1 MELLVKVVSSYI
13 NDFDFI
19 NFMTV
24 IWNELG
30 IFQAFGFHNG
40 LIDYRMIVKMQLCER
55 FFFNQLNFTSHIML
69 VISVS

>member
-30 IFQAFGFHNG
+30 IFQAFGFH
-40 LIDYRMIVKMQLCER
+40 KMA
-55 FFFNQLNFTSHIML
+55 
-69 VISVS
+69 